1 MALVQEWT
9 GQMSSIDKLF
19 YQELGQ
25 RIAAFRKA
33 QEITQVQLAEI
44 LGISQQTV
52 AHYEVGRLRISVELL
67 TVLAKTL
74 SVSIE
79 EIIEAP
85 TPNSSTKRGPTSLL
99 QKQIEQVSQLPRA
112 KQKFVSEMLDTVI
125 QQATNQ

>member
-74 SVSIE
+74 SVSVE

-85 TPNSSTKRGPTSLL
+85 NPNNATKRGPTSLL

-125 QQATNQ
+125 QQAQG